1 MDDGEL
7 VYMQST
13 PEMGTGSMSGR
24 IPRNES
30 RRGTPRRSQPG
41 PVGFAL
47 RKKKRAVRSGC
58 ASGAE
63 DEFSDGKIDPS
74 RIRLSE
80 PDVVL
85 DAQSN
90 FFQRLEQRG
99 FDIVIGGQTSPTG
112 HNSSAIIAIRSML
125 SRSLSCN
132 SKLTAM
138 LFRLGSSCQ

>member
-1 MDDGEL
+1 MDDEEL

-13 PEMGTGSMSGR
+13 PEAGTDSMSDR

-30 RRGTPRRSQPG
+30 RRGTPRSSQPG

-47 RKKKRAVRSGC
+47 QNKNGTVRSRC
-58 ASGAE
+58 VSRAA

-85 DAQSN
+85 DA
-90 FFQRLEQRG
+90 
-99 FDIVIGGQTSPTG
+99 
-112 HNSSAIIAIRSML
+112 
-125 SRSLSCN
+125 
-132 SKLTAM
+132 
-138 LFRLGSSCQ
+138 